1 MRRRKHALS
10 FSFVVVTD
18 AFIIQDSGA
27 ACITGSIGLNE
38 GYMGSFDPSWSQ
50 QPTI

>member
-1 MRRRKHALS
+1 MRHRKPTLS
-10 FSFVVVTD
+10 FPFVVVTD

-27 ACITGSIGLNE
+27 ACITGSVDLNE
-38 GYMGSFDPSWSQ
+38 GYVGSFDPSWPQ